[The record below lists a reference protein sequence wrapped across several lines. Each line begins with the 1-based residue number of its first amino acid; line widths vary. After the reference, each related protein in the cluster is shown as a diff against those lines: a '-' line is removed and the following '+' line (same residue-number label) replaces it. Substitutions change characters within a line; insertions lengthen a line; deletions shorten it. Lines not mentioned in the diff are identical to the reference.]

1 MTEKQSVSAHGWTT
15 RSQATEKSSALT
27 AALADGVNTARV
39 SLGKRTGEESL
50 QGYEKNTG
58 IRAKLT
64 GTDGFRQ
71 TVMDWWVCGEGR
83 FTK

>member
-15 RSQATEKSSALT
+15 RRQATEKSSALT

-58 IRAKLT
+58 IRARLT